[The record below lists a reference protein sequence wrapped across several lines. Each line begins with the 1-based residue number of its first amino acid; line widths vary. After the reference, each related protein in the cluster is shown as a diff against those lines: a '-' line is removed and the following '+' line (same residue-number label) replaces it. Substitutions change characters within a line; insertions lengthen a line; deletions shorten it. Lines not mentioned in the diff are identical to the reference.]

1 MTKNRTVIFS
11 ATVTPP
17 ITIGMKL
24 KFASMT
30 ESGLDCTDEK
40 DLERHIVIVDREDK
54 GGYKGIYTGGITE
67 CIAVTILE
75 RNAASDIKS
84 ILMIH
89 FAGGINQD
97 RLDTLNQFLS
107 KRSLGKD
114 GYREL
119 IFTLGMMESEELV
132 KKWFETH
139 IIDEKGIGGL
149 ENYFLQHP
157 ESFVR
162 SCLYSY
168 TKGLNSACVT
178 LDGYAGQFYGYP
190 VAMVIKPGKGD
201 YIQEKCDLDKEKNEF
216 ERLKEHFEQQTT
228 QKQEQILEVEKA
240 IENAIGSPSTKAE
253 LYFLT
258 RELIFNKEFNKSTS
272 FRYDVQLRQYQE
284 KVSKLPLYSSK
295 AAIFT
300 TITSLMAIG
309 LFTSLPYFFYK
320 RKQREKALV
329 THIDKILSRKNM

>member
-1 MTKNRTVIFS
+1 
-11 ATVTPP
+11 
-17 ITIGMKL
+17 
-24 KFASMT
+24 MT

-40 DLERHIVIVDREDK
+40 DLQKHIVIVERENK
-54 GGYKGIYTGGITE
+54 SEYKGIYTGGITE

-84 ILMIH
+84 TLMIH

-97 RLDTLNQFLS
+97 RLDALNQFLS
-107 KRSLGKD
+107 KRSLGKG

-119 IFTLGMMESEELV
+119 IFTLGTTESEELV
-132 KKWFETH
+132 KKRFETH
-139 IIDEKGIGGL
+139 IKDEKGIGGL
-149 ENYFLQHP
+149 ENYFSQHP
-157 ESFVR
+157 ESLVR

-168 TKGLNSACVT
+168 SKGLNSACVT
-178 LDGYAGQFYGYP
+178 LDGYAGQFYAHP
-190 VAMVIKPGKGD
+190 VGIVCWPGKTD
-201 YIQEKCDLDKEKNEF
+201 FIQEKCDLEKEKCEF
-216 ERLKEHFEQQTT
+216 ERLKEYFEQQPT
-228 QKQEQILEVEKA
+228 QKKEQILEIEKA
-240 IENAIGSPSTKAE
+240 IENAICSSSTKAE

-272 FRYDVQLRQYQE
+272 FQYDVQLRQYQK

-300 TITSLMAIG
+300 AITSGIGIG

-329 THIDKILSRKNM
+329 THIDKILSKKM